1 MIKRAFWL
9 FVTFVAVLL
18 VLLCV
23 LFKLFP
29 MDYAEMIKANAE
41 KEGLSPALIAAQI
54 KAESNFDKNAES
66 HKGAMGLMQILPAT
80 ADWCAKQMG
89 KNEYSEQMLK
99 NAKMNIEIGTW
110 YLSYLL
116 NKTGN
121 ISWALA
127 AYNGGIANV
136 EAWRTDGIESID
148 AVPFPETVSYVKK
161 VLLYEKVYAFLYNF
175 RFSH

>member
-9 FVTFVAVLL
+9 FVTFVAVLSVL
-18 VLLCV
+18 VCV

-29 MDYAEMIKANAE
+29 MDYAETIRANAE

-89 KNEYSEQMLK
+89 KMS
-99 NAKMNIEIGTW
+99 IP
-110 YLSYLL
+110 
-116 NKTGN
+116 NKC
-121 ISWALA
+121 
-127 AYNGGIANV
+127 
-136 EAWRTDGIESID
+136 
-148 AVPFPETVSYVKK
+148 
-161 VLLYEKVYAFLYNF
+161 
-175 RFSH
+175 